1 MIKKILPALL
11 VLTWLVSCKSK
22 DSIISPTTAVD
33 SMFNAMKSG
42 DFEATKKFISRN
54 DLAMLEAAEQFM
66 NSVDPDGIKKMKEK
80 MAANFRE
87 KSKSISYKL
96 KNEKIT
102 GDNATVD
109 VEVTEENG
117 KSGSHT
123 FNLVKEEGT
132 WKIALSRSGEM
143 FNSMKGN
150 LGRKERGLEDGL
162 EKLKNMPPDS
172 LKKMLDS
179 IKSKMKIK

>member
-1 MIKKILPALL
+1 MIKKILPALIL
-11 VLTWLVSCKSK
+11 FTCLFSCNSR
-22 DSIISPTTAVD
+22 DSISPTTAVD

-42 DFEATKKFISRN
+42 DFEATKKFISKN
-54 DLAMLEAAEQFM
+54 DVAMWESAEKFM

-87 KSKSISYKL
+87 KAKSISYKL
-96 KNEKIT
+96 KNEKIN
-102 GDNATVD
+102 GDNATLD
-109 VEVTEENG
+109 VEVIENE
-117 KSGSHT
+117 KTASHT
-123 FNLVKEEGT
+123 FNLVKEDGA
-132 WKIALSRSGEM
+132 WKIALSRSGDM

-150 LGRKERGLEDGL
+150 MGREKRGLEDGL
-162 EKLKNMPPDS
+162 EKLKSMPPDS